1 MLPTSCA
8 SSRKCSDVQ
17 KTLPIIAQ
25 NAYCSRDIYFQL
37 KKCCR
42 SVISRVIMHKRLE
55 RASIIGCHERTKTL
69 IKSMKATNLTM
80 NAERYC
86 LFFCFAKL
94 HIINMR
100 ILRTEHFM
108 TRFSILLYSMG
119 NFLDSFCLDKSYN
132 SQRMMNCQIISAQA
146 K

>member
-1 MLPTSCA
+1 
-8 SSRKCSDVQ
+8 
-17 KTLPIIAQ
+17 
-25 NAYCSRDIYFQL
+25 
-37 KKCCR
+37 
-42 SVISRVIMHKRLE
+42 MHKRLE

>member
-1 MLPTSCA
+1 
-8 SSRKCSDVQ
+8 
-17 KTLPIIAQ
+17 
-25 NAYCSRDIYFQL
+25 
-37 KKCCR
+37 
-42 SVISRVIMHKRLE
+42 MHKRLE
-55 RASIIGCHERTKTL
+55 RASIIGCHERTTTL
-69 IKSMKATNLTM
+69 INSMKAENLTM

-94 HIINMR
+94 HITILR

-119 NFLDSFCLDKSYN
+119 NFLDLFCLDKSYN